1 MNRYSWV
8 SIHDHN
14 PSDGFTAVTSDC
26 TCPHCRYYHGG
37 DPHDPHDECEV
48 EYLVED
54 KDGEVFGVWIP
65 RPDDES
71 ATLRQAEADD
81 LVDDAVEGC
90 HLLFDGTDAE
100 ARSAKASAT
109 YDVCREFPTT
119 LEGIFLAAFERTC
132 KLWPQ
137 CLDWDDADWML
148 ALMGEVGELAD
159 LLKKKRRGDAVPYSE
174 IHDEFADILIY
185 LLQLARYLR
194 IDPSRAVAAK
204 FNLVSI
210 RLGSTVRLNPP
221 T

>member
-1 MNRYSWV
+1 MDRYSWV

-14 PSDGFTAVTSDC
+14 PADGFAAVTTDC
-26 TCPHCRYYHGG
+26 ACPHCRYHHGG
-37 DPHDPHDECEV
+37 DPHDPHVECEV

-54 KDGEVFGVWIP
+54 PNGDIYGVWIK
-65 RPDDES
+65 RPDDEN
-71 ATLRQAEADD
+71 AIIEQTGADD
-81 LVDDAVEGC
+81 LVDDAASGC
-90 HLLFDGTDAE
+90 HLLFYGPDAE
-100 ARSAKASAT
+100 ARAAKAASGEC
-109 YDVCREFPTT
+109 YREFPTT
-119 LEGIFLAAFERTC
+119 LEGIFLAAFERTRES
-132 KLWPQ
+132 WPQ

-221 T
+221 A